1 MRITITIDVDGQGQV
16 SINAGHE
23 TAANNTEKQQPG
35 AQSASAEEPKPKKE
49 PESKMDPEP
58 KAKPA
63 PAEEPASAPAEEPE
77 SDNDG
82 GVTLDDI
89 RDAAK
94 LKINTHRD
102 EIKAKLTEL
111 GASKIADLSPEY
123 YEDFYVFLSCEL
135 K

>member
-23 TAANNTEKQQPG
+23 TTANNTEKQQLS
-35 AQSASAEEPKPKKE
+35 AQPAPVEKPKPIKE
-49 PESKMDPEP
+49 PE
-58 KAKPA
+58 AKPA
-63 PAEEPASAPAEEPE
+63 PAEEPAPAPTEEPE
-77 SDNDG
+77 SDDNDG